1 MNNFESSFLAGSIL
15 ALVQIFWKPVC
26 AWAINSFIALD
37 FHTPTRLGQVHGHSD
52 DLAYQQMIL
61 HVVLC
66 HNPQLPPL
74 VCKDGQMISIVK
86 TAAQLPKKWEQLVPD
101 GAALLKEYDHLPGHC
116 GSLLL
121 EIG

>member
-15 ALVQIFWKPVC
+15 ALVQIFWKPIC

-61 HVVLC
+61 HVVLY

-74 VCKDGQMISIVK
+74 VRKDGQMISIVK
-86 TAAQLPKKWEQLVPD
+86 MATQLPKKWEQLVPD

>member
-1 MNNFESSFLAGSIL
+1 M
-15 ALVQIFWKPVC
+15 
-26 AWAINSFIALD
+26 
-37 FHTPTRLGQVHGHSD
+37 HGHSD

-61 HVVLC
+61 HVVLY

-74 VCKDGQMISIVK
+74 VREDGQMISIVK
-86 TAAQLPKKWEQLVPD
+86 MATQLPKKWEQLVPD

>member
-37 FHTPTRLGQVHGHSD
+37 FHTPNRLGQVHGHSN

-61 HVVLC
+61 HVVLY

-74 VCKDGQMISIVK
+74 VHEDGQMISIVK
-86 TAAQLPKKWEQLVPD
+86 MATQLPKKWEQLLPD